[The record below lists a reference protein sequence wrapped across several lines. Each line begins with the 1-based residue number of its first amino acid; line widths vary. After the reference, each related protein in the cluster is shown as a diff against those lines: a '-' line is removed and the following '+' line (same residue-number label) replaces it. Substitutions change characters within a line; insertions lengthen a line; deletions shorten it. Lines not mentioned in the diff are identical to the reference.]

1 MTDPTHSAED
11 EIPETDD
18 SFELA
23 SPSMTQ
29 TTAEADETNVPGE
42 SDLDES
48 PSLEHD
54 GEDNGPVAVPPRR
67 PSEPIPLIFN
77 PRARGNDYHGV
88 KRFLVFASGARPE
101 ILAQC
106 PTDEAT
112 HVGLG
117 GTVVATSFLSGISMV
132 FAMTNALGL
141 NLFSA
146 LIAGFLWALIIFNL
160 DRWLIVSQKRT
171 TTPLKQWIT
180 VLPRVLVAVL
190 LGFVI
195 SEPLLH
201 EIFKSELK
209 VEILDLQNERNTRA
223 LAKITD
229 GSAARISEIDAEI
242 AEIDRRGGGDSASE
256 QALQKEIESL
266 KKEITDAKNAR
277 DTATDAVRIEQEG
290 RSASGRPG
298 CADICRDKQITE
310 NRAQAELERI
320 EAANLPR
327 IADLLA
333 RIDQSRSQ
341 SADERTQRVAADAQ
355 TRANLNTERQKIDEN
370 KQKRIDAS
378 NSADEGNAG
387 LLLNIEALHSLGSKN
402 TSILVAHWLLFA
414 LFIALDTIPVIG
426 KTLILTGPKRPYEQA
441 CDAIDSRLSQD
452 AEQVVAEAR
461 IDREEHIDLLEEDA
475 KLRVKVQ
482 SQNNEHFIRN
492 AAKTQ
497 RDIGDLLLDRW
508 RAEQISR
515 VQQEINQQTPGD
527 A

>member
-1 MTDPTHSAED
+1 MTDPTNSADD
-11 EIPETDD
+11 EIPEPDD

-29 TTAEADETNVPGE
+29 TTAEADETNVPGQ

-54 GEDNGPVAVPPRR
+54 GEDNEPVSLPPRR

-117 GTVVATSFLSGISMV
+117 GTVVATSFLSGISMI
-132 FAMTNALGL
+132 FAMRDAMNLS
-141 NLFSA
+141 LFSA
-146 LIAGFLWALIIFNL
+146 FFAGLLWAAIIFNL

-171 TTPLKQWIT
+171 ATAAKQWLN

-201 EIFKSELK
+201 ALFKPELQREIATLQAEQSREAREEINNGSQASQIEDNKAELTDLELTNAADSPAEKSLQD
-209 VEILDLQNERNTRA
+209 EITKLQAETN
-223 LAKITD
+223 
-229 GSAARISEIDAEI
+229 AAR
-242 AEIDRRGGGDSASE
+242 
-256 QALQKEIESL
+256 QKY
-266 KKEITDAKNAR
+266 
-277 DTATDAVRIEQEG
+277 DTAQSEVTKEEQGLSITGRAGCGPVCIVLTQDRDVAQRAYEEVEDRNGTRI
-290 RSASGRPG
+290 
-298 CADICRDKQITE
+298 K
-310 NRAQAELERI
+310 
-320 EAANLPR
+320 NLQ
-327 IADLLA
+327 DQ
-333 RIDQSRSQ
+333 IDQSRLRTAGEREQRLAENQARREQLIADNINLSKEMDAAIAKIND
-341 SADERTQRVAADAQ
+341 ADE
-355 TRANLNTERQKIDEN
+355 
-370 KQKRIDAS
+370 
-378 NSADEGNAG
+378 AG
-387 LLLNIEALHSLGSKN
+387 LLLNIEALGTLSSKN
-402 TSILVAHWLLFA
+402 TSVAVARWLIFA

-426 KTLILTGPKRPYEQA
+426 KTLILTGPRRPYEQA
-441 CDAIDSRLSQD
+441 CDAIDSRLTQD

-461 IDREEHIDLLEEDA
+461 IDRDEHIDLLEKDA

-515 VQQEINQQTPGD
+515 VQQEINKQTPGD